1 MFRVLTFVGPTVIS
15 YNQMSPLK
23 WLSLVSLNSHLS
35 PIPTLGSPYTMLYT
49 CLLKGTP
56 YSIYAPSR
64 VWRLSPSCSH
74 THPIL
79 NWLRIN
85 PFPARNSGI
94 QATGK
99 FQAWYVKVVI
109 VAKRDWLLLPF
120 SFSSPP
126 TFLIN
131 SLVGLSEL
139 LICKIWREPHA
150 ISRSI
155 AEIEDFASFVHN

>member
-1 MFRVLTFVGPTVIS
+1 MHVRVLTFVGPTVIS

-49 CLLKGTP
+49 CLLKGLKIVP
-56 YSIYAPSR
+56 FLFSHPSN
-64 VWRLSPSCSH
+64 
-74 THPIL
+74 PIL

-109 VAKRDWLLLPF
+109 VAKRDWLLGPF
-120 SFSSPP
+120 TFSSPP